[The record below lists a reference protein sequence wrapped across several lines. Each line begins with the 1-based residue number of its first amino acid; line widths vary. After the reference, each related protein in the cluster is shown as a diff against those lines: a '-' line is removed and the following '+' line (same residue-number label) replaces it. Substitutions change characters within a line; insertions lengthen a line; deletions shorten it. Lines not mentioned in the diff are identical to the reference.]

1 MALESRIANIPKE
14 KSSTAS
20 NYRKVWLRFIIL
32 FLDIEL
38 ALDIAIAPLSFTPR
52 CIERFEATVNCYKC
66 IFNWSLI
73 SSFIIH
79 QIRRSTPIDFSEK
92 LEKYKV
98 YYIILLRSE
107 EKCIL
112 YFVFGSLIDN
122 HYNDIR
128 ILWLKEATKKKWLIE
143 VKLLLLPERLDV
155 KPFSV
160 KRLL

>member
-1 MALESRIANIPKE
+1 M
-14 KSSTAS
+14 
-20 NYRKVWLRFIIL
+20 
-32 FLDIEL
+32 
-38 ALDIAIAPLSFTPR
+38 
-52 CIERFEATVNCYKC
+52 
-66 IFNWSLI
+66 
-73 SSFIIH
+73 
-79 QIRRSTPIDFSEK
+79 
-92 LEKYKV
+92 

-128 ILWLKEATKKKWLIE
+128 ILWLKEAKKKKKKKCLIE